1 MQENAPLRPMRSLLI
16 GALVLFLTLMVVAAF
31 ESYRDLTMVQ
41 AREAELQDELA
52 ATEDAILDLEERIVG
67 LREDPAILERL
78 AREELGMMKPG
89 EVVILLPED
98 AGSP

>member
-1 MQENAPLRPMRSLLI
+1 MRSLLI